1 MWGVVALRSPLP
13 NSLSANIVNIFLYY
27 YKNNLQLMAK
37 FNGDSKGFNPAIIW
51 FVLFTVGFRLVGC
64 SLPISLGLGVL
75 GGVAVGLTVAW
86 WHNELLLNPNT
97 GSQDK
102 KSDAILNKEV
112 VEVDGHKYKTSR
124 REATSFLDW
133 LSEPEDRR

>member
-1 MWGVVALRSPLP
+1 
-13 NSLSANIVNIFLYY
+13 
-27 YKNNLQLMAK
+27 MAK

-64 SLPISLGLGVL
+64 TLPISLGLGVL

>member
-1 MWGVVALRSPLP
+1 
-13 NSLSANIVNIFLYY
+13 
-27 YKNNLQLMAK
+27 MAK
-37 FNGDSKGFNPAIIW
+37 FNGDSKGFNPALIW

-64 SLPISLGLGVL
+64 SLPVSIGLGVI
-75 GGVAVGLTVAW
+75 GGVAAGLTVAW

-97 GSQDK
+97 GSKDK
-102 KSDAILNKEV
+102 TSNAILNKEV

-124 REATSFLDW
+124 REATSFFDW

>member
-1 MWGVVALRSPLP
+1 M
-13 NSLSANIVNIFLYY
+13 SANIVNIFLYY

-37 FNGDSKGFNPAIIW
+37 FNGDSKGFNPALIW

-64 SLPISLGLGVL
+64 SLPVSIGLGVL
-75 GGVAVGLTVAW
+75 GGVAAGLMVAW

-97 GSQDK
+97 GSKDK

-124 REATSFLDW
+124 REATSLFDW
-133 LSEPEDRR
+133 FSTPEDRR

>member
-1 MWGVVALRSPLP
+1 
-13 NSLSANIVNIFLYY
+13 
-27 YKNNLQLMAK
+27 MAK
-37 FNGDSKGFNPAIIW
+37 FNGDSKGFNPALIW

-64 SLPISLGLGVL
+64 SLPVSLGLGVI
-75 GGVAVGLTVAW
+75 GGVAAGLIVAW

-97 GSQDK
+97 GSKDK

-112 VEVDGHKYKTSR
+112 VEVNGHKYKTSR
-124 REATSFLDW
+124 REPTSFFDW